1 MPQSDTYT
9 AAEFAEAFWKRGYGG
24 KKQAQKWLI
33 ENGITT
39 ASEED
44 FMHCYHDME
53 DRKVTK
59 HDRRCVALCVDGQNL
74 ASPGKFRNSYGK
86 SFAAE
91 MAREAYAMDKL
102 NDRLKRRQE
111 EAEGCV

>member
-9 AAEFAEAFWKRGYGG
+9 AAEFAEALWKRGYGG

-39 ASEED
+39 ANEED

-74 ASPGKFRNSYGK
+74 VSPGKFRNSYGK

-91 MAREAYAMDKL
+91 MAREAYELDKL
-102 NDRLKRRQE
+102 NRRIRQRYE
-111 EAEGCV
+111 EASQCT